1 MVLDARRLG
10 HRADDAL
17 ALGDRLEGARRGR
30 GRFDA
35 LALLDVKDGV
45 VTEQR
50 CPSSLGGVGLLVRAA
65 LLLASLPLRSG
76 LVPAP
81 ENHGCSLASLADGP
95 TALGRL
101 AIGEPV
107 RRGKRHRRK
116 KEDIDPAVRLATG
129 DVARLTGIGAPRLAP
144 RD

>member
-17 ALGDRLEGARRGR
+17 ALGDRLEGARSGR

-50 CPSSLGGVGLLVRAA
+50 RPSSLGGVGLLVCAA

-81 ENHGCSLASLADGP
+81 EDHGRSLASLANGS
-95 TALGRL
+95 TSLGRL

-107 RRGKRHRRK
+107 GRDKRHRRE
-116 KEDIDPAVRLATG
+116 KEDIDPAVWLAG
-129 DVARLTGIGAPRLAP
+129 GEVARLACIGAPR
-144 RD
+144 